1 MYIDCCNYHLSYSFS
16 LLPYYFSRSTN
27 NPNVANAK
35 KVADLYAEVIGV
47 LSQERFTSV
56 RRRFFSELRS
66 THNSLSVIISVI
78 EGLSFVRVIMYPTE
92 ELEGWF
98 GFLQV
103 RSSVRVSLC
112 VYSTCMHLNLHFDNI
127 IRKINLWYGFC
138 HVGDV
143 IGLIQWCSQ

>member
-1 MYIDCCNYHLSYSFS
+1 MRGVYQTILFSIYLSSSVVY
-16 LLPYYFSRSTN
+16 RSTN

-66 THNSLSVIISVI
+66 SHNSLSVIISVI

-103 RSSVRVSLC
+103 CL
-112 VYSTCMHLNLHFDNI
+112 L
-127 IRKINLWYGFC
+127 
-138 HVGDV
+138 
-143 IGLIQWCSQ
+143 